1 MIPFLFILALIFAAF
16 FFANHIDKK
25 IEHHFSFFSIRF
37 MLLLIGIVTAAW
49 TINEYS
55 LPRLIYSSLLI
66 GYGAGFD
73 RLIRLQFYKKAYK
86 PHSSMMNLKPGQM
99 KIKIS
104 SVDYAPS
111 DLYDQIPFEAEI
123 IRRMPGPDRP
133 DYWLAKLTKPL
144 LWLNNGKHNN
154 ITHVILSTRFVGVE
168 MMVGIQDCAFGI
180 AYVVD
185 DSITKDK
192 HLKFRKC
199 EYVAIGVGNDVSV
212 VA

>member
-1 MIPFLFILALIFAAF
+1 MIPFLIILALISTAF
-16 FFANHIDKK
+16 FLANRIDKK
-25 IEHHFSFFSIRF
+25 IEHHFSFFRIRF
-37 MLLLIGIVTAAW
+37 VLLLIGVATAAW
-49 TINEYS
+49 TIKEYS
-55 LPRLIYSSLLI
+55 LPRLIYSLLLI
-66 GYGAGFD
+66 GYGVGID
-73 RLIRLQFYKKAYK
+73 RLIRFQLYKKSYK
-86 PHSSMMNLKPGQM
+86 PHSSMTNLKPGQM

-123 IRRMPGPDRP
+123 IRRIPGPDRP

-144 LWLNNGKHNN
+144 LWHNNGKHNN
-154 ITHVILSTRFVGVE
+154 ISLVILSTRFAGVE

-185 DSITKDK
+185 DSVINDK
-192 HLKFRKC
+192 HLKFIKC
-199 EYVAIGVGNDVSV
+199 EYVAIGIGDDVSV